1 MNEQN
6 LKEPNE
12 INEINQKGYDLE
24 KVKINSGF
32 SSIIEREQQEHH
44 IQSNITNLHSS
55 ACKNYK
61 SGIRLEPANFFL

>member
-6 LKEPNE
+6 LKEP
-12 INEINQKGYDLE
+12 NEINQKGYDLE

>member
-1 MNEQN
+1 MNEQS

-12 INEINQKGYDLE
+12 MNQKGYDLE
-24 KVKINSGF
+24 KLKINSGF

-44 IQSNITNLHSS
+44 IQSNITNLQSS

>member
-6 LKEPNE
+6 LKEP
-12 INEINQKGYDLE
+12 NEINQKGYDLE

-44 IQSNITNLHSS
+44 IQSNITNLQSS

>member
-1 MNEQN
+1 MNEQS

-12 INEINQKGYDLE
+12 MNQKGYDLE

-32 SSIIEREQQEHH
+32 SSIIEREQQEHY

>member
-1 MNEQN
+1 MNEQS

-12 INEINQKGYDLE
+12 MNQKGYDLE

-44 IQSNITNLHSS
+44 IQSNITNLQSS

-61 SGIRLEPANFFL
+61 SGIRLKPANFFL

>member
-12 INEINQKGYDLE
+12 INQKGYDLG

-61 SGIRLEPANFFL
+61 SGKRLEPANFFL

>member
-1 MNEQN
+1 MNEQS

-12 INEINQKGYDLE
+12 MNQKGYDLE

>member
-1 MNEQN
+1 MNEQS

-12 INEINQKGYDLE
+12 MNQKGYDLE

-32 SSIIEREQQEHH
+32 SSIIEREQQEHR
-44 IQSNITNLHSS
+44 IQSNITNLQSS

>member
-1 MNEQN
+1 MNEQS
-6 LKEPNE
+6 LKEP
-12 INEINQKGYDLE
+12 NEINQKGYDLE

>member
-12 INEINQKGYDLE
+12 INQKGYDLG

>member
-6 LKEPNE
+6 LKEP
-12 INEINQKGYDLE
+12 NEINQKGYDLE

-61 SGIRLEPANFFL
+61 SGIRLKPANFFL

>member
-1 MNEQN
+1 MKNEQS
-6 LKEPNE
+6 LKESNE
-12 INEINQKGYDLE
+12 MNKKGYDLE

-44 IQSNITNLHSS
+44 IQSNITNLQSS

-61 SGIRLEPANFFL
+61 SGIRLKPANFFL

>member
-12 INEINQKGYDLE
+12 INQKVYDLE

>member
-1 MNEQN
+1 MNEQS

-12 INEINQKGYDLE
+12 MNQKGYDLE

-32 SSIIEREQQEHH
+32 SSIIEREQQEYH

>member
-6 LKEPNE
+6 LKEP
-12 INEINQKGYDLE
+12 NEINQKGYDLE

-32 SSIIEREQQEHH
+32 SSIIDKEQQEPH
-44 IQSNITNLHSS
+44 IQSNITNLQSS

>member
-1 MNEQN
+1 MNEQS

-12 INEINQKGYDLE
+12 MNQKGYDLE

-44 IQSNITNLHSS
+44 IQSNITNLQSS